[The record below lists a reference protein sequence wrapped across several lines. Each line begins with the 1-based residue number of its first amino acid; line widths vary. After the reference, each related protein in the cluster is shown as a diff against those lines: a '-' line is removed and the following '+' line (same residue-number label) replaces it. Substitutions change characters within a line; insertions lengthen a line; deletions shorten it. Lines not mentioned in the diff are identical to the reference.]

1 MLKHATYFEEV
12 MASLRQQRF
21 SLIFLSA
28 FLNILML
35 VTAIYMLQIYDRVLT
50 SGSLNTLFWLTALAL
65 FALVIYGILEQTRRI
80 ILIRSAG
87 YLDSALNA
95 PVLQRV
101 MQRRLEG
108 GVPEGG
114 VRDVSD
120 LRNYYQSDAALAF
133 LDAPWTPVFL
143 LFIWA
148 LHPALGIVATVGAVI
163 LFAAAVAND
172 QMTRTRQNDAAAELR
187 AANDAAIR
195 YSSAGETIAPLG
207 MARAVFERW
216 RSHQDRARDQQQALT
231 ETTTTILSF
240 TRAFRLGLQVLI
252 LGTGAYFVLAG
263 QLTAGGMVGASIIM
277 GRALAPIERSTAAWS
292 RFVAARS
299 ARKRLSSMFTA
310 EEGQYPV
317 QLPKPKGELTVD
329 KVSFAAPDTGTTIL
343 RGIDFTFP
351 PGNICAIVGPSGA
364 GKSTLCR
371 LLVGA
376 WEPMVG
382 HVRLD
387 GADIYEW
394 NSEDLGRY
402 IGYLPQN
409 VELFPGTIGENIA
422 RFRECDSS
430 EIVRAAKLAG
440 VHDMILHMPNG
451 YECQVGKAG
460 SQISQGQRQ
469 RIGLARALFGDPSFV
484 VLDEPNSN
492 LDREGDKALHE
503 AMITLRK
510 RGCSLIVVSHRT
522 GILRLADKIMLLDK
536 GLMQRF
542 GDRSEFLQPTA
553 AGTVREKFPEN
564 LTQQAVAE

>member
-1 MLKHATYFEEV
+1 MPRNSTYFDDV
-12 MASLRQQRF
+12 MASLRRQRF

-28 FLNILML
+28 FVNILML

-50 SGSLNTLFWLTALAL
+50 SGSLNTLFWLTAIAL
-65 FALVIYGILEQTRRI
+65 FALAIYGILEQTRRI

-108 GVPEGG
+108 APPAGG

-143 LFIWA
+143 LIIWA
-148 LHPALGIVATVGAVI
+148 LHPALGAVATVGAVV
-163 LFAAAVAND
+163 LFTAALAND
-172 QMTRTRQNDAAAELR
+172 QMTRTRQKDAAVELR

-207 MARAVFERW
+207 MVKAIFKRW
-216 RSHQDRARDQQQALT
+216 RSHQDQARDQQQALT

-263 QLTAGGMVGASIIM
+263 QLTSGGMIGASIIM

-292 RFVAARS
+292 RFVAARN
-299 ARKRLSSMFTA
+299 ARQRLSDMFETEDKA
-310 EEGQYPV
+310 EPV
-317 QLPKPKGELTVD
+317 RLPKPKGELAVE
-329 KVSFAAPDTGTTIL
+329 KLSFVAPDTGTAIL
-343 RGIDFTFP
+343 KGIDFALP
-351 PGNICAIVGPSGA
+351 SGNICAVVGPSGA

-376 WEPMVG
+376 WEPTVG

-387 GADIYEW
+387 GADVHEW
-394 NSEDLGRY
+394 DSEDFGQY

-422 RFRECDSS
+422 RFRDCDSTD
-430 EIVRAAKLAG
+430 IVHAAQLAG
-440 VHDMILHMPNG
+440 VHDMILRMPGG

-460 SQISQGQRQ
+460 NRISQGQRQ

-492 LDREGDKALHE
+492 LDRAGDKALHD
-503 AMITLRK
+503 AMTTLRN
-510 RGCSLIVVSHRT
+510 RGASLIVVSHRT
-522 GILRLADKIMLLDK
+522 GILRLTDKIMFLDK
-536 GLMQRF
+536 GQMQRF

-553 AGTVREKFPEN
+553 AGTVREKSPA
-564 LTQQAVAE
+564 TIKQKTAAE